1 MCAPTQCATT
11 TRLSALVGAR
21 ATHETPTSTHTVCPP
36 RGARRGC
43 ADLKLLSASE
53 ELSADG
59 FKADTPYTI
68 MFGPDKCGETNK
80 VHFILRHK
88 NPVSLVWEEKHL
100 VTPPI
105 PDTTD
110 KMTHLYTAIVGT
122 DNTVKILVDNVEK
135 KSVSLLSA
143 TDFKPPVNPEKQI
156 DDPEDKKP
164 DDWVDEPKMD
174 EPGAKKPEDCT
185 RAAANRAHAPRP
197 AQAPCASTRPAHAHA
212 RRPARGKRS

>member
-1 MCAPTQCATT
+1 MRKHP
-11 TRLSALVGAR
+11 ALVGAR
-21 ATHETPTSTHTVCPP
+21 ALHESPTSTHIVCRPP
-36 RGARRGC
+36 GAPLGC

-174 EPGAKKPEDCT
+174 EPGAKKPDDCT
-185 RAAANRAHAPRP
+185 RAARAPPRSARMRHALRTPSHG
-197 AQAPCASTRPAHAHA
+197 ALSAATATDVA
-212 RRPARGKRS
+212 R